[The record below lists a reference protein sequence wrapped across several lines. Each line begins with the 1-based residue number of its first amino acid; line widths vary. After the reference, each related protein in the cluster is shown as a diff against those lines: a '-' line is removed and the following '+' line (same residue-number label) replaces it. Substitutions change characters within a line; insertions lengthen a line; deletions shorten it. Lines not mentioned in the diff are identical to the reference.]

1 MDHCTECEYRERLRR
16 IKALPAEALRR
27 ITALRRTQG
36 PNPHVKPIKVDN
48 YALMNIG
55 HSLHEW
61 VYGEESKKLLDGNKA
76 MADAYVKESNAI
88 IDLVHALAKF
98 QENVTLF

>member
-1 MDHCTECEYRERLRR
+1 MSHCLECEYRERLRR

-27 ITALRRTQG
+27 ITALKRTQG
-36 PNPHVKPIKVDN
+36 PLPPFHPIKVDN

-61 VYGEESKKLLDGNKA
+61 VYGEKSKKRLDGNKE
-76 MADAYVKESNAI
+76 MADAYVKECNAI

>member
-1 MDHCTECEYRERLRR
+1 MAHCMECDYRDRLRR

-36 PNPHVKPIKVDN
+36 PNRHVDPNKIDN

-61 VYGEESKKLLDGNKA
+61 VYGEKSKKRLDGDKET
-76 MADAYVKESNAI
+76 ADAYVKECNAI